1 MRPKSIVVTSANSPF
16 YFPVNWRGGNLGI
29 TATPS
34 GAGNFDAA
42 YTHEPIGE
50 GAAGVGV
57 WTDIDDMSG
66 ATAAASKVIGPCACL
81 RFTLNSGD
89 SVQFDIV
96 QHDI

>member
-1 MRPKSIVVTSANSPF
+1 MRPKTVTVTSANSPF
-16 YFPVNWRGGNLGI
+16 YLPINWRGGNLGI

-34 GAGNFDAA
+34 GAGNFGAA
-42 YTHEPIGE
+42 YTHEPIGS
-50 GAAGVGV
+50 GAAAVV
-57 WTDIDDMSG
+57 DWIDIGDMSG
-66 ATAAASKVIGPCACL
+66 ATVDASKVIGPCTCL